1 MFKTSASSNLR
12 WSIWELQY
20 GPEVIFLTNKNTRFQ
35 NVHFRATLNPWFY
48 SFKFNI
54 SFFGPQNSD
63 FRSWKC
69 LSRNSCLFVILTKK
83 FETSQNFKLKKISRL
98 FKIKFTQFKVFS
110 IRLLVYSISLPQKRV
125 YWWTVLGSVKFYL
138 QICLQFLFW
147 CQIRGH
153 IKSSLSLPFFSPSI
167 DCVRLLRSLGLVICQ
182 KLCSPSLH

>member
-1 MFKTSASSNLR
+1 M
-12 WSIWELQY
+12 
-20 GPEVIFLTNKNTRFQ
+20 
-35 NVHFRATLNPWFY
+35 
-48 SFKFNI
+48 
-54 SFFGPQNSD
+54 
-63 FRSWKC
+63 
-69 LSRNSCLFVILTKK
+69 
-83 FETSQNFKLKKISRL
+83 KKISRL

-167 DCVRLLRSLGLVICQ
+167 DCVRLLRSFVLVICQ
-182 KLCSPSLH
+182 KLCSPSLHLRIEREISSILRFVLLHRKSIALHHHAICKINRQDLDEGPQSNKDNISIQQMLKIGFKDSCFTFIKRGCELS